1 MRQRRVPPT
10 LPAMDAPVSNF
21 ILRLRWQA
29 GRLRVEL
36 QDLRSG
42 EIRHLDSAEALWRF
56 LLSRLPGLR

>member
-1 MRQRRVPPT
+1 
-10 LPAMDAPVSNF
+10 MDAPISSF
-21 ILRLRWQA
+21 ILRLHWQA

-42 EIRHLDSAEALWRF
+42 EIQHLDSAEALWRF